1 MSRSEERIG
10 LKSGW
15 FFTVI
20 PYSVS
25 MPMTFGMAMRPP
37 TSREN
42 RNPWPGARGGT
53 RGAAGPP
60 SRSRLQVLAGVD
72 ELFHAALLFL
82 RLAHQRF
89 NVDDPLALLAGD
101 LGPVVGVRRVRQ
113 VLVLL
118 ELLAHGRGEVVGRD
132 ALGAAA
138 DEALEGELLGPAHD
152 GFDHGAGGE
161 VLEVEDLL
169 VAVGVGDFEEA
180 VFLGE
185 AVHGLHA
192 GDDHLLDG
200 GGDVAAGLTLGEGDV
215 GGEVLLEDVGGRGA
229 VGPLDLDLHVQAPG
243 AQDRGVDE
251 VLAVTGA
258 DDDDVLEAL
267 DAVDLGQEL
276 GHDRGLDVGGDAG
289 AAGAEEGVHLIEE
302 DDDWHVLGGLFLSFD
317 ENLSNLPLCLSHVL
331 VQQLRSL
338 DVEEVALD
346 LLAAGLGDLLGE
358 VVGDGLGDH
367 GLAAAGGAV
376 EEHALGGRELVL
388 LVVVGVEVGELHGV
402 LDGLDLVD
410 EAADVVVADV
420 GHFLELE
427 ILDLALGEL
436 LQQVAALGVHEEMVA
451 RLEPLQ
457 AQGVG
462 DDADLLLVGA
472 QRDDGAL
479 GVELLLEDV
488 DLALDLVAGGL
499 DDVEALVEDELLA
512 GLEGVGLEGGVQVD
526 LHLAALRKDVDRTVR
541 VGRQIHAVRRGRRAE
556 LVHLFLQRRD
566 LLARLVER
574 VHEPCVLLGR
584 DVERRFAHGAG
595 APVHVG
601 VERDGPWVHRRPITA
616 SANARQVTESA
627 SEDAWREKSSRRV
640 TRSSSA

>member
-1 MSRSEERIG
+1 MSRSDERIG

-60 SRSRLQVLAGVD
+60 SRSRLQILSGVD
-72 ELFHAALLFL
+72 DLLHAALLFL
-82 RLAHQRF
+82 RLAHERLD
-89 NVDDPLALLAGD
+89 VDDALALLAGD

-118 ELLAHGRGEVVGRD
+118 ELLAHGRGEVVGGD
-132 ALGAAA
+132 ALGAAG
-138 DEALEGELLGPAHD
+138 DQALEGELLGPAHD
-152 GFDHGAGGE
+152 GLDHGAGGE

-169 VAVGVGDFEEA
+169 VAVGVGDLEEA

-200 GGDVAAGLTLGEGDV
+200 GGDVAAGLALGEGDV

-229 VGPLDLDLHVQAPG
+229 VGPLDLDLHVQAAG

-251 VLAVTGA
+251 VLAVAGA

-276 GHDRGLDVGGDAG
+276 GHDGGLDVGGDAG
-289 AAGAEEGVHLIEE
+289 AAGAEERVHLVEE
-302 DDDWHVLGGLFLSFD
+302 DDDWHVLGGLFLGLD
-317 ENLSNLPLCLSHVL
+317 EDLADLALGLSHVL
-331 VQQLRSL
+331 VEELRAL

-388 LVVVGVEVGELHGV
+388 LVVVGVEVGQLHGV

-427 ILDLALGEL
+427 ILDLALGKL
-436 LQQVAALGVHEEMVA
+436 LEQVAALAVQEQVIAGRQLRRPQRA
-451 RLEPLQ
+451 
-457 AQGVG
+457 G
-462 DDADLLLVGA
+462 DDGP
-472 QRDDGAL
+472 AL
-479 GVELLLEDV
+479 GV
-488 DLALDLVAGGL
+488 G
-499 DDVEALVEDELLA
+499 
-512 GLEGVGLEGGVQVD
+512 
-526 LHLAALRKDVDRTVR
+526 
-541 VGRQIHAVRRGRRAE
+541 
-556 LVHLFLQRRD
+556 F
-566 LLARLVER
+566 
-574 VHEPCVLLGR
+574 
-584 DVERRFAHGAG
+584 
-595 APVHVG
+595 
-601 VERDGPWVHRRPITA
+601 ERDERA
-616 SANARQVTESA
+616 L
-627 SEDAWREKSSRRV
+627 EKDRKS
-640 TRSSSA
+640 